1 MKTLAGVRIVVTRAA
16 AQASE
21 LADPLHAAGAHVAV
35 CPLIRMQPTADAA
48 QLNRVLATLNE
59 FAWVVFTSSNGVEQL
74 FAQLREA
81 KLDATALAAARI
93 ACVGPITAAAA
104 AGRGLASDVVP
115 DEFSGEGLAHA
126 LNFAGTIQGK
136 RILLARAAG
145 GGEALPAQLRARG
158 ADVED
163 LQLYKSVLD
172 EQGAARLAALLNE
185 ERVDLITFTA
195 GSAVTY
201 FVQSVGSS
209 RTAAVAVIGPS
220 TAEVARRHGL
230 RVDIEATPH
239 TTAGLVNA
247 IQDYYAAG
255 RGHRRI

>member
-1 MKTLAGVRIVVTRAA
+1 MKSLAGVRIVVTRAA

-21 LADPLHAAGAHVAV
+21 LAGPLQEAGAQVDV
-35 CPLIRMQPTADAA
+35 CPLIRMQQVADAA
-48 QLNRVLATLNE
+48 QVKRVLATLNE

-74 FAQLREA
+74 FAQLTGRQ
-81 KLDATALAAARI
+81 LDATALAAARI

-104 AGRGLASDVVP
+104 ARHGLASEVMPAD
-115 DEFSGEGLAHA
+115 FSGEALARAIHT
-126 LNFAGTIQGK
+126 AGSIQGK

-145 GGEALPAQLRARG
+145 GGEALPAQLRAQG
-158 ADVED
+158 AHVED

-172 EQGAARLAALLNE
+172 APGASRLAALLNE

-220 TAEVARRHGL
+220 TAAAARRHGL

-239 TTAGLVNA
+239 TAAGLVNA